1 MRAWTVDADDIQ
13 VAEDFN
19 ESLLHR
25 TPEIEGFLRSDRDDK
40 FIVIGTKG
48 FGKTLLLKA
57 KRILYQRERR
67 AVCLPVGPFSTS
79 QLVIR
84 FLAGNS
90 SPFSWCLPFRGRRS
104 GSRRSVWK
112 HLGAVSGLKVGPGLA
127 SLIGDEQLQ
136 GVSDHFVRLLEF
148 TPSELQRCGADT
160 DGHLVP
166 RIRAAT
172 SPVAIFIDGVDE
184 YFNKHVEGPTSH
196 PSVTGELSPK
206 TYGTSRNLV
215 WWRFL
220 ISFAGSTITSRY
232 VPLCAKKP
240 MRVLRKRP

>member
-1 MRAWTVDADDIQ
+1 MRTTSRWR
-13 VAEDFN
+13 
-19 ESLLHR
+19 R
-25 TPEIEGFLRSDRDDK
+25 TSTSPCS
-40 FIVIGTKG
+40 TAP
-48 FGKTLLLKA
+48 LKSKAFCARIAMTNSSSSARRVSA
-57 KRILYQRERR
+57 KLCSSKPSAFSISVRGGPY
-67 AVCLPVGPFSTS
+67 VFPWGPFSTS

-84 FLAGNS
+84 FSAGNS

-196 PSVTGELSPK
+196 PSVTGELYPKSP
-206 TYGTSRNLV
+206 GTRTNRL
-215 WWRFL
+215 
-220 ISFAGSTITSRY
+220 
-232 VPLCAKKP
+232 P
-240 MRVLRKRP
+240 KREIGILLTE